1 MLMTRKLVVGL
12 FALTMIVAC
21 GHSSRS
27 VKREAK
33 PGQAAEL
40 SGNWSAVDAKETSEV
55 IIKDCFSQ
63 GWLDS
68 ATKELG
74 RKPQIRVRGIV
85 NKTDEHIDAQVFIKN
100 LEKAMV
106 NSGKVSVLA
115 QEGSELN
122 SVRDEQKMA
131 TNGESEGE
139 NVSVGNQKLGDFAVA
154 VRMTS
159 ILDQIEGK
167 KTKFYKINA
176 ELLNTTTGEKVWI
189 GDHEIQKTIEQDKAS
204 F

>member
-1 MLMTRKLVVGL
+1 MLTSRNVIVG
-12 FALTMIVAC
+12 FVALAMVAGC
-21 GHSSRS
+21 AHQKRS
-27 VKREAK
+27 VKREK
-33 PGQAAEL
+33 EPGQAEEL
-40 SGNWSAVDAKETSEV
+40 SGNWSAVDAKETSEA

-63 GWLDS
+63 GWLD
-68 ATKELG
+68 AFAKEAG
-74 RKPQIRVRGIV
+74 RKPQIRVRNIV

-115 QEGSELN
+115 QEGAELN

-131 TNGESEGE
+131 TSGESEGD

-159 ILDQIEGK
+159 ILDQVEGK

-189 GDHEIQKTIEQDKAS
+189 GDHEIQKTIEQAGAS
-204 F
+204 W